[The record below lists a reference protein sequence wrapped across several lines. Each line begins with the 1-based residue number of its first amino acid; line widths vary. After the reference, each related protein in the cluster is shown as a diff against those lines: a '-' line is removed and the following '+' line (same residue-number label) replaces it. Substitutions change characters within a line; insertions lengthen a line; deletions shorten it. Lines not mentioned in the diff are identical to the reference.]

1 MDWTCNIGESAID
14 IVIFSSSNA
23 PLSIF
28 VLGEAYEVCI
38 TINSKGIG
46 SRILLMNSYD
56 LKVFQATII
65 YHLSSLICYFNATQH

>member
-28 VLGEAYEVCI
+28 VLGEAYELCI
-38 TINSKGIG
+38 TINLKGIG
-46 SRILLMNSYD
+46 SRHPTDEQLWLIDVSSNHNLPSVLFDLL
-56 LKVFQATII
+56 F
-65 YHLSSLICYFNATQH
+65 